1 MKLSEEFEEASIS
14 FEKIDDDKKTDI
26 MILDK
31 SKLKCY
37 DFSGNEIFSYEHLDY
52 TYKSVNYF
60 YDTDGA
66 YFVLSTVGGEIHLVP
81 SGTKAIAKKIKGTGI
96 PLVYDLF
103 KDGKKYVMVSEDKT
117 LKCVLLK

>member
-1 MKLSEEFEEASIS
+1 
-14 FEKIDDDKKTDI
+14 

-31 SKLKCY
+31 SKLICY
-37 DFSGNEIFSYEHLDY
+37 DFSANELFSYENTDY
-52 TYKSVNYF
+52 TYKAASYF

-66 YFVLSTVGGEIHLVP
+66 YFVLSTVGGEVHLIP
-81 SGTKAIAKKIKGTGI
+81 SSTKAITKKIKGTGI

-103 KDGKKYVMVSEDKT
+103 KDGKKYVIVSEDKL